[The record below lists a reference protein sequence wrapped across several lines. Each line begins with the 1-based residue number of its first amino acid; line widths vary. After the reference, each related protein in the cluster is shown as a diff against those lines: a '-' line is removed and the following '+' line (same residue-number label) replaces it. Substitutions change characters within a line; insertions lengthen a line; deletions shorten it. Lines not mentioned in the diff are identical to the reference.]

1 MTGTSQPVPRKSLG
15 GLLERPAVRDVVTH
29 ALPRPLAARSPR
41 VRGNQ
46 AKCLHPR
53 PPLPVVVTA
62 PGGRAKVRL
71 PLMRHFMH
79 EHGERVESRRAELA
93 KTQ

>member
-1 MTGTSQPVPRKSLG
+1 MTH
-15 GLLERPAVRDVVTH
+15 D
-29 ALPRPLAARSPR
+29 LPRPLAARSPR

-46 AKCLHPR
+46 AKCLHPG

-62 PGGRAKVRL
+62 PGGRAKAIL

-79 EHGERVESRRAELA
+79 EHGERVESRLAELVR
-93 KTQ
+93 TQ